1 MGSRKTLHGFTL
13 IELMVV
19 VAILG
24 VLAALAIPAFI
35 GYMRR
40 ARTSEAVQ
48 TIQSIYASAAAL
60 YASERATR
68 GITSNVV
75 TACVA
80 ETTALSPSTPGSDKQ
95 QFTGGAGF
103 DQLVFKQAD
112 YVYFGYGISSVAP
125 AGGGI
130 VCVTNPTSLTN
141 VYTFYA
147 QGDLDDDGVRS
158 TFELAVGASGGY
170 ELYHARGFYIVNEI
184 E

>member
-1 MGSRKTLHGFTL
+1 MGSRKIRHGFTL

-19 VAILG
+19 VCILG

-48 TIQSIYASAAAL
+48 TISSIYASAAAL

-68 GITSNVV
+68 GIYSSVV

-80 ETTALSPSTPGSDKQ
+80 ETTPLSPTNPNADKQ
-95 QFTGGAGF
+95 TFTGGAGF

-112 YVYFGYGISSVAP
+112 YVYFGYGITSVVP

-130 VCVTNPTSLTN
+130 VCVTNPTSLSQ

-147 QGDLDDDGVRS
+147 QGDLDDDGERS

-170 ELYHARGFYIVNEI
+170 ELYHARGFHIINEI

>member
-1 MGSRKTLHGFTL
+1 
-13 IELMVV
+13 
-19 VAILG
+19 
-24 VLAALAIPAFI
+24 
-35 GYMRR
+35 MRR
-40 ARTSEAVQ
+40 ARTAEAVQ

-68 GITSNVV
+68 GIAATVV

-80 ETTALSPSTPGSDKQ
+80 ETTPLAPSNPGPDKVDV
-95 QFTGGAGF
+95 TGGPGF
-103 DQLVFKQAD
+103 DQLAFKQAD
-112 YVYFGYGISSVAP
+112 FVYFGYGINSIAP

-130 VCVTNPTSLTN
+130 VCFTNPTGLSQ

-147 QGDLDDDGVRS
+147 EGDLDGDGDRS

-170 ELYHARGFYIVNEI
+170 ELYHARGFHIVNEI

>member
-1 MGSRKTLHGFTL
+1 MKKSAGGFTL

-19 VAILG
+19 VAIMG

-48 TIQSIYASAAAL
+48 TINSVYASAASL

-68 GITSNVV
+68 GISSSVV

-80 ETTALSPSTPGSDKQ
+80 ETTPLSPSNPGSDKKD
-95 QFTGGAGF
+95 FTGGAGF

-112 YVYFGYGISSVAP
+112 YVYFGYGISSVVP

-130 VCVTNPTSLTN
+130 VCVTNPTSLN
-141 VYTFYA
+141 DVYTFYA
-147 QGDLDDDGVRS
+147 QGDLDDDGERS

-170 ELYHARGFYIVNEI
+170 ELYHARGFYVANEI

>member
-1 MGSRKTLHGFTL
+1 MARRNRPRGFTL

-24 VLAALAIPAFI
+24 VLSALAIPAFI

-48 TIQSIYASAAAL
+48 TIRSIYTSAAAL

-68 GITSNVV
+68 GISSVVV

-80 ETTALSPSTPGSDKQ
+80 ETTSLSPSMPGPDKQ
-95 QFTGGAGF
+95 FFAGGAGF
-103 DQLVFKQAD
+103 DQLAFKQAD
-112 YVYFGYGISSVAP
+112 YIYYGYGINSVAP
-125 AGGGI
+125 PGGGI
-130 VCVTNPTSLTN
+130 VCVSNPPPDLN

-147 QGDLDDDGVRS
+147 EGDLDGDNERS
-158 TFELAVGASGGY
+158 TFELAVGAQGGY
-170 ELYHARGFYIVNEI
+170 TLYHSRGFHIVNEI

>member
-1 MGSRKTLHGFTL
+1 VAKKKSIQGFTL

-24 VLAALAIPAFI
+24 VLSALAIPAFI

-68 GITSNVV
+68 GISSNVV

-80 ETTALSPSTPGSDKQ
+80 ETTSLSPSSPNADKQ
-95 QFTGGAGF
+95 AFTGGAGF

-130 VCVTNPTSLTN
+130 ACVTNPTALDE
-141 VYTFYA
+141 VYTFFA
-147 QGDLDDDGVRS
+147 EGDLDDDGVRS

-170 ELYHARGFYIVNEI
+170 ELYHARGFHIVNEI

>member
-1 MGSRKTLHGFTL
+1 MGSRTSRRGFTL

-19 VAILG
+19 VCILG

-68 GITSNVV
+68 GIASSVV

-80 ETTALSPSTPGSDKQ
+80 ETTDLSPSTPSQDKQ
-95 QFTGGAGF
+95 SFTGGAGF
-103 DQLVFKQAD
+103 DQLIFKQAD
-112 YVYFGYGISSVAP
+112 YVYFGYGISSIAP
-125 AGGGI
+125 SGGGI
-130 VCVTNPTSLTN
+130 VCFTNPTALSQI
-141 VYTFYA
+141 YTFYA
-147 QGDLDDDGVRS
+147 QGDLDGDGDRS

-170 ELYHARGFYIVNEI
+170 ELYHSRGFYIVNEI